1 MTNKPTPPTFLTP
14 EGKRKLEEELEYLRT
29 VRRPQVAERIRRA
42 REEGDL
48 RENAEYEEAKREQAF
63 LEGRIKELEQ
73 LLKHVQIISK
83 EESSKGIVQLGSTVR
98 VQEDGGPE
106 EVFTVVGSAE
116 ADPAKGLISNE
127 SPVGRALLGRR
138 VGDRVKVQ
146 TPGGEITFTILSV
159 E

>member
-1 MTNKPTPPTFLTP
+1 MTGKPTLLTP

-29 VRRPQVAERIRRA
+29 VRRTQIAERIRRA

-63 LEGRIKELEQ
+63 IEGRIQELEQ

-83 EESSKGIVQLGSTVR
+83 DENAQGVVLLGSTVR
-98 VQEDGGPE
+98 VQEEGGPE

-116 ADPAKGLISNE
+116 ADPANGRISNE
-127 SPVGRALLGRR
+127 SPLGRALLGRR
-138 VGDRVKVQ
+138 AGERVQVQ
-146 TPGGEITFTILSV
+146 TPDGEVTFVILSV